1 MKTEVVASI
10 NKHSNTLRS
19 KYKALRSKTQMQN
32 EYKMVLEANTSTK
45 STSEAIQIQKVE
57 VAVLILVYW
66 ACVSTQSTAD
76 SAQLHSIHIW
86 VGTSPYNT
94 GAQLGLHK

>member
-45 STSEAIQIQKVE
+45 STSEAIQIQKSRGRRP
-57 VAVLILVYW
+57 YF
-66 ACVSTQSTAD
+66 
-76 SAQLHSIHIW
+76 SI
-86 VGTSPYNT
+86 
-94 GAQLGLHK
+94 LGLCEHPEHCG

>member
-19 KYKALRSKTQMQN
+19 KYKSLKSKTQMQN

-45 STSEAIQIQKVE
+45 STLGANKIQKSR
-57 VAVLILVYW
+57 YRRPYF
-66 ACVSTQSTAD
+66 
-76 SAQLHSIHIW
+76 SI
-86 VGTSPYNT
+86 
-94 GAQLGLHK
+94 LGLREHPKQCG